1 MSDIYLTEVAAVKR
15 QNTFMSATYGWMAAG
30 LAISAVSALAVV
42 MIRPLTSLILGNAF
56 VPLGLFV
63 LEFVLVIS
71 LMAKI
76 RNMSVQSAKAHF
88 IGYSVVNGLTLS
100 SIFFVYRLGTIFH
113 AFFVAA
119 IIFGFAAIY
128 GMRTKKNLV
137 SFAHYLTM
145 ALVGILVTSLLNFFL
160 RSSTISWLIDFAAVA
175 IFTGLAAFDAQKILR
190 FSKEAGSGDDYK
202 KLSIVA
208 ALELYLDFIN
218 IFLHL
223 LRIFGR
229 SKD

>member
-1 MSDIYLTEVAAVKR
+1 MSDIHLTQLAAVKR
-15 QNTFMSATYGWMAAG
+15 QNTFMSATYGWMAVG
-30 LAISAVSALAVV
+30 LVVSAASALAVV
-42 MIRPLTSLILGNAF
+42 MFPPLTSLILGNAF

-76 RNMSVQSAKAHF
+76 RTISVQSAKMHF
-88 IGYSVVNGLTLS
+88 IAYSVVNGLTLS

-119 IIFGFAAIY
+119 VVFGFAAIY
-128 GMRTKKNLV
+128 GITTKKNLV
-137 SFAHYLTM
+137 SFGHYLTM
-145 ALVGILVTSLLNFFL
+145 ALVGILVTSLLNLFL
-160 RSSTISWLIDFAAVA
+160 RSPTISWIVDFGAVA
-175 IFTGLAAFDAQKILR
+175 IFTGLAAFDSQKILR
-190 FSKEAGSGDDYK
+190 FSREAGNGDDYK

-229 SKD
+229 SRD